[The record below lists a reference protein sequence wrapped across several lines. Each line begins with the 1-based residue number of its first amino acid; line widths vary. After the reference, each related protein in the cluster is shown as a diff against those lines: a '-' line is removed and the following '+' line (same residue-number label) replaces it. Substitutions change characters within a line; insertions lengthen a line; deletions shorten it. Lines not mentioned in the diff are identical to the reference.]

1 MKITKDKLKSLIKD
15 CLVEEGKEFDYM
27 LLGRL
32 QQDCDYYLGNGNRSP
47 KSLWAESEEGQIA
60 KMKELYN
67 KMDEKPEWIS
77 MEDINAY
84 ELAMLDG
91 VLGEG
96 EDKFAD
102 DVYGLCYPE
111 VKEGA
116 DVVVQF
122 ILDNTMYNVREPF
135 NITWSM
141 ISELNKNQRAEL
153 ASLLPKGSIVEE
165 ATHTGASAF
174 AMKVVE
180 KLVDN
185 AATETGG
192 NAKEIDKEFS
202 SAVYEAIRSLY
213 TALESNASGSTTSFY
228 VVNVFTETT
237 LGEFDSKER
246 ADNYAPDSD
255 EIEVMSLVEYKEYQA
270 SLNS

>member
-174 AMKVVE
+174 AMKAVE
-180 KLVDN
+180 AVKDLISI
-185 AATETGG
+185 AAKETGG
-192 NAKEIDKEFS
+192 DVKTFQSDI
-202 SAVYEAIRSLY
+202 YEALRSLY
-213 TALESNASGSTTSFY
+213 TDLKNNASGSTTSFY